1 MKVFL
6 VFAIIIICVTAS
18 INYTK
23 RINNHIISVRQFL
36 LMLENIKIL
45 IMYKNLSVE
54 ELFDYVLK
62 SDTYDLLGFIETLNS
77 NIKEHNQ
84 FYEIIN
90 DSLFSKTENYFDRE
104 EVEDI
109 KNFLLMLG
117 NSDTEGQMLNCELY
131 KNMFNKKLSIL
142 EQNKETQ
149 RKTGVSLIFG
159 VGVVLIILII

>member
-1 MKVFL
+1 
-6 VFAIIIICVTAS
+6 
-18 INYTK
+18 
-23 RINNHIISVRQFL
+23 
-36 LMLENIKIL
+36 MLENIKIL

-90 DSLFSKTENYFDRE
+90 DSMFSKTENYFDRE

>member
-1 MKVFL
+1 
-6 VFAIIIICVTAS
+6 
-18 INYTK
+18 
-23 RINNHIISVRQFL
+23 
-36 LMLENIKIL
+36 MLENIKIL

>member
-1 MKVFL
+1 
-6 VFAIIIICVTAS
+6 
-18 INYTK
+18 
-23 RINNHIISVRQFL
+23 
-36 LMLENIKIL
+36 MLENIKIL

-62 SDTYDLLGFIETLNS
+62 SDTYDLLGFIETLNN

-109 KNFLLMLG
+109 KSFLLMLG

>member
-1 MKVFL
+1 
-6 VFAIIIICVTAS
+6 
-18 INYTK
+18 
-23 RINNHIISVRQFL
+23 
-36 LMLENIKIL
+36 MLENIKIL

-62 SDTYDLLGFIETLNS
+62 SDSYDLLGFIETLNN

>member
-1 MKVFL
+1 
-6 VFAIIIICVTAS
+6 
-18 INYTK
+18 
-23 RINNHIISVRQFL
+23 
-36 LMLENIKIL
+36 MLENIKIL
-45 IMYKNLSVE
+45 IMYKNLSIE

-62 SDTYDLLGFIETLNS
+62 SDTYDLLGFIETLNN

>member
-1 MKVFL
+1 
-6 VFAIIIICVTAS
+6 
-18 INYTK
+18 
-23 RINNHIISVRQFL
+23 
-36 LMLENIKIL
+36 MLENIKIL

-62 SDTYDLLGFIETLNS
+62 SDTYDLLGFIETLNN

-90 DSLFSKTENYFDRE
+90 DSLFSKTENYFDRQ

>member
-62 SDTYDLLGFIETLNS
+62 SDTYDLLGFIETLNN

-90 DSLFSKTENYFDRE
+90 DSLFSKTENYFDRQ

>member
-1 MKVFL
+1 
-6 VFAIIIICVTAS
+6 
-18 INYTK
+18 
-23 RINNHIISVRQFL
+23 
-36 LMLENIKIL
+36 MLENIKIL

-62 SDTYDLLGFIETLNS
+62 SDTYDLLGFIETLNN

>member
-1 MKVFL
+1 
-6 VFAIIIICVTAS
+6 
-18 INYTK
+18 
-23 RINNHIISVRQFL
+23 
-36 LMLENIKIL
+36 MLENIKIL

-62 SDTYDLLGFIETLNS
+62 SDTYDLLGFIDTLNN

>member
-1 MKVFL
+1 
-6 VFAIIIICVTAS
+6 
-18 INYTK
+18 
-23 RINNHIISVRQFL
+23 
-36 LMLENIKIL
+36 
-45 IMYKNLSVE
+45 MYKNLSVE

-62 SDTYDLLGFIETLNS
+62 SDTYDLLGFIETLNN

>member
-62 SDTYDLLGFIETLNS
+62 SDSYDLLGFIETLNN

>member
-1 MKVFL
+1 M
-6 VFAIIIICVTAS
+6 
-18 INYTK
+18 NYTK

>member
-1 MKVFL
+1 
-6 VFAIIIICVTAS
+6 
-18 INYTK
+18 
-23 RINNHIISVRQFL
+23 
-36 LMLENIKIL
+36 MLENIKIL

-62 SDTYDLLGFIETLNS
+62 SDTYDLLGFIETLNN

-104 EVEDI
+104 EVENI

-142 EQNKETQ
+142 EQKIETQ

>member
-1 MKVFL
+1 
-6 VFAIIIICVTAS
+6 
-18 INYTK
+18 
-23 RINNHIISVRQFL
+23 
-36 LMLENIKIL
+36 MLENIKIL

-62 SDTYDLLGFIETLNS
+62 SDSYDLLGFIETLNS

>member
-62 SDTYDLLGFIETLNS
+62 SDTYDLLGFIETLNN

-104 EVEDI
+104 EVENI

-142 EQNKETQ
+142 EQKIETQ